1 MKKSIW
7 SKLFASFLRLVFPAI
22 LLVVV
27 ALVAAAVWLV
37 HRAAEPPHAAYL
49 VTPDN
54 LSSFTLSKVKI
65 SEESWQNKDA
75 TGARGWLVRGGE
87 NQPAVIL
94 LHRYG
99 ADRSWLLNL
108 GVKLNEATG
117 FTVLIPDQRG
127 HGANPS
133 VKWSGFGG
141 VEGDDLAA
149 AVQFLRNQKTAEKI
163 GVYGVEMGAVAA
175 VFGAGEENA
184 IRALALDSIPASS
197 EEILGNIVKAR
208 SSFAGEIAHKIA
220 DHGTTL
226 YYRKAFRREAMCDAA
241 PQLENRKILLLAG
254 KDAPALQES
263 TAKLGSCL
271 ANKSNAQM
279 KTDLPISGFNLIN
292 SATSQ
297 QQEDYDQI
305 VINFF
310 RSALSN

>member
-7 SKLFASFLRLVFPAI
+7 RKLFASFLRLVFPAI
-22 LLVVV
+22 MLVVI
-27 ALVAAAVWLV
+27 ALIAVAVWLV
-37 HRAAEPPHAAYL
+37 HRSAEPPHAAYL
-49 VTPDN
+49 VTPET
-54 LSSFTLSKVKI
+54 LSSFTQSKVKI
-65 SEESWQNKDA
+65 SEETWQNKDSTA
-75 TGARGWLVRGGE
+75 ARGWILRGAQNSPG
-87 NQPAVIL
+87 VVL

-99 ADRSWLLNL
+99 TDRSWLLNL

-117 FTVLIPDQRG
+117 FTVLIPDLRG

-141 VEGDDLAA
+141 IEGDDLAA
-149 AVQFLRNQKTAEKI
+149 AVQFLRNQKTSDRI

-175 VFGAGEENA
+175 VFGSGEETA
-184 IRALALDSIPASS
+184 IRALALDSVPASS
-197 EEILGNIVKAR
+197 EDVLGDIVKAR
-208 SSFAGEIAHKIA
+208 SSLAGEIASEIA
-220 DHGTTL
+220 NRGTML
-226 YYRKAFRREAMCDAA
+226 YYRKAFRRDSMCDAA

-263 TAKLGSCL
+263 TVKLGGCL
-271 ANKSNAQM
+271 TNKANTQM

-310 RSALSN
+310 RVSLTN